1 MKRFLLLVW
10 ALLFI
15 PVSVWAQDE
24 LPRPVTNILSL
35 RIGQGKMRDTY
46 LTPLLYTGSS
56 ISLEGQRWRMHR
68 NPVWTSWQQAD
79 IMFSTGEDHGH
90 NSEAWTGRL
99 RYRYGVLHR
108 WSESLSNLSNL
119 SNFSN
124 HSNPSNPSESFGSPW
139 SFYLGPYAGVDLG
152 FDYNLKMGSSNNPAT
167 ARITTNLG
175 AAGAVSYK
183 FQTPWAQ
190 GMKVMLQAHAPLLG
204 MGFCP
209 EYGASYYETFYLNTS
224 GNILHFTSLHNQQ
237 DVDLQLAVDFP
248 LAIIPWFRSFDS
260 VLRLGGSYHI
270 ETMDINDITTRYS
283 SFEFVIGWVYQYLP
297 FSRRKAGLLKRSPYD
312 AY

>member
-15 PVSVWAQDE
+15 PVSIWAQDE

-46 LTPLLYTGSS
+46 LAPLLYTGSS

-79 IMFSTGEDHGH
+79 IMFSTGEDYGH

-99 RYRYGVLHR
+99 RYRYGFLRR
-108 WSESLSNLSNL
+108 WSESLSNLSNP
-119 SNFSN
+119 
-124 HSNPSNPSESFGSPW
+124 SNPSNSPW

-237 DVDLQLAVDFP
+237 DVDVQLAVDFP

-297 FSRRKAGLLKRSPYD
+297 FSRRKASLLKRSPYD

>member
-1 MKRFLLLVW
+1 MKRFLLL
-10 ALLFI
+10 ALALIII
-15 PVSVWAQDE
+15 PVSVWAQDD

-46 LTPLLYTGSS
+46 LTPLLYSGTS

-68 NPVWTSWQQAD
+68 NPVWTNWQQVD
-79 IMFSTGEDHGH
+79 IIFSTGEDHGQ

-99 RYRYGVLHR
+99 RYRYGVLRR
-108 WSESLSNLSNL
+108 WTD
-119 SNFSN
+119 NFDAATGN
-124 HSNPSNPSESFGSPW
+124 MRKGDGSPW
-139 SFYLGPYAGVDLG
+139 SFYLGPYAGIDLG
-152 FDYNLKMGSSNNPAT
+152 FDYNLKMASSNNPAT
-167 ARITTNLG
+167 ARIATNLG

-190 GMKVMLQAHAPLLG
+190 GMRVMLQAHAPLLG

-224 GNILHFTSLHNQQ
+224 SNILHFTSLHNQQ
-237 DVDLQLAVDFP
+237 DVDVQLAVDFP

-297 FSRRKAGLLKRSPYD
+297 FSRRKASLLKRSPYD

>member
-99 RYRYGVLHR
+99 RYRYGILRR
-108 WSESLSNLSNL
+108 WSESLSNL

-124 HSNPSNPSESFGSPW
+124 HSNPSESFASPW
-139 SFYLGPYAGVDLG
+139 SFYLGSYAGVDLG

-224 GNILHFTSLHNQQ
+224 DHILHFTSLHNQQ
-237 DVDLQLAVDFP
+237 DVDVQLAVDFP

-260 VLRLGGSYHI
+260 VLRLGCSYHI

-297 FSRRKAGLLKRSPYD
+297 FSRRKASLLKRSPYD

>member
-15 PVSVWAQDE
+15 PVSIWAQDE

-46 LTPLLYTGSS
+46 LAPLLYTGSS

-99 RYRYGVLHR
+99 RYRYGILRR
-108 WSESLSNLSNL
+108 WSESLSNLSN
-119 SNFSN
+119 
-124 HSNPSNPSESFGSPW
+124 PSNSPW

-209 EYGASYYETFYLNTS
+209 EYGASYYETFYLDSSDNTF
-224 GNILHFTSLHNQQ
+224 HFTSLHNQQ
-237 DVDLQLAVDFP
+237 DLDVQLSVDFP
-248 LAIIPWFRSFDS
+248 MAVIPWFRRFDS
-260 VLRLGGSYHI
+260 VIRLGGSYHI
-270 ETMDINDITTRYS
+270 ETMDINHITTRYS
-283 SFEFVIGWVYQYLP
+283 SLEFVIGWVYQYLP
-297 FSRRKAGLLKRSPYD
+297 FSRRKASLLKRSPYD

>member
-15 PVSVWAQDE
+15 PVSIWAQDE

-46 LTPLLYTGSS
+46 LAPLLYTGSS

-99 RYRYGVLHR
+99 RYRYGILRR
-108 WSESLSNLSNL
+108 WSESLSNLSNP
-119 SNFSN
+119 
-124 HSNPSNPSESFGSPW
+124 SNPSNSPW

-167 ARITTNLG
+167 ARITTDLG

-237 DVDLQLAVDFP
+237 DVDVQLAVDFP

-297 FSRRKAGLLKRSPYD
+297 FSRRKASLLKRSPYD

>member
-15 PVSVWAQDE
+15 PVSIWAQDE

-79 IMFSTGEDHGH
+79 IMFSTGEDHGQ

-108 WSESLSNLSNL
+108 WSENSSNL
-119 SNFSN
+119 
-124 HSNPSNPSESFGSPW
+124 SNPSNPSNSPW

-183 FQTPWAQ
+183 FQT
-190 GMKVMLQAHAPLLG
+190 
-204 MGFCP
+204 
-209 EYGASYYETFYLNTS
+209 GACSTAWY
-224 GNILHFTSLHNQQ
+224 
-237 DVDLQLAVDFP
+237 
-248 LAIIPWFRSFDS
+248 
-260 VLRLGGSYHI
+260 
-270 ETMDINDITTRYS
+270 
-283 SFEFVIGWVYQYLP
+283 
-297 FSRRKAGLLKRSPYD
+297 GLLPGIWGQLLRDVLSQYVGQHPPFHVV
-312 AY
+312 A

>member
-1 MKRFLLLVW
+1 MKRILLLVW

-46 LTPLLYTGSS
+46 LAPLLYTGSS

-99 RYRYGVLHR
+99 RYRYGILRR
-108 WSESLSNLSNL
+108 WSESRSNL
-119 SNFSN
+119 
-124 HSNPSNPSESFGSPW
+124 SNPSNPSNSPW

-237 DVDLQLAVDFP
+237 DVDVQLAVDFP

>member
-15 PVSVWAQDE
+15 PVSIWAQDE

-46 LTPLLYTGSS
+46 LAPLLYTGSS

-99 RYRYGVLHR
+99 RYRYGILRR
-108 WSESLSNLSNL
+108 WSESLSNLSN
-119 SNFSN
+119 
-124 HSNPSNPSESFGSPW
+124 PSNSPW

-237 DVDLQLAVDFP
+237 DVDVQLAVDFP

-297 FSRRKAGLLKRSPYD
+297 FSRRKASLLKRSPYD

>member
-15 PVSVWAQDE
+15 PVSIWAQDE

-46 LTPLLYTGSS
+46 LAPLLYTGSS

-79 IMFSTGEDHGH
+79 IMFSTGEDYGH

-99 RYRYGVLHR
+99 RYRYGFLRR
-108 WSESLSNLSNL
+108 WSESLSNLSNP
-119 SNFSN
+119 
-124 HSNPSNPSESFGSPW
+124 SNPSNSPW

-237 DVDLQLAVDFP
+237 DVDVQLAVDFP

-270 ETMDINDITTRYS
+270 ETLDINDITTRDS

-297 FSRRKAGLLKRSPYD
+297 FSRRKASLLKRSPYD

>member
-1 MKRFLLLVW
+1 MPMKRFLLLVW
-10 ALLFI
+10 ALL
-15 PVSVWAQDE
+15 

-46 LTPLLYTGSS
+46 LAPLLYTGSS

-99 RYRYGVLHR
+99 RYRYGILRR
-108 WSESLSNLSNL
+108 WSESLSNLSNP
-119 SNFSN
+119 
-124 HSNPSNPSESFGSPW
+124 SNPSNSPW

-237 DVDLQLAVDFP
+237 DVDVQLAVDFP

-297 FSRRKAGLLKRSPYD
+297 FSRRKASLLKRSPYD

>member
-1 MKRFLLLVW
+1 MKRFLLLAW
-10 ALLFI
+10 ALITI
-15 PVSVWAQDE
+15 PVSVWAQGE
-24 LPRPVTNILSL
+24 LPRPVTNILSM
-35 RIGQGKMRDTY
+35 RIGQGKMRNTY
-46 LTPLLYTGSS
+46 LTPLLYSGTS

-68 NPVWTSWQQAD
+68 NPVWTNWQQAD

-99 RYRYGVLHR
+99 RYRYGILRR
-108 WSESLSNLSNL
+108 WSDSLD
-119 SNFSN
+119 
-124 HSNPSNPSESFGSPW
+124 PSTLDIRSEHSPW

-152 FDYNLKMGSSNNPAT
+152 FDYNLKMASSNNPAT
-167 ARITTNLG
+167 ARVTTNLG

-183 FQTPWAQ
+183 FQSPRAQ
-190 GMKVMLQAHAPLLG
+190 GMRVMLQAHAPLLG

-209 EYGASYYETFYLNTS
+209 EYGASYYETFYLDS
-224 GNILHFTSLHNQQ
+224 SDHIFHFTSLHNQQ
-237 DVDLQLAVDFP
+237 DVDVQLAVDFP

-270 ETMDINDITTRYS
+270 ETMDINHITTRYS

-297 FSRRKAGLLKRSPYD
+297 FSRRKASLLKRSPYD

>member
-15 PVSVWAQDE
+15 PVSIWAQDE

-46 LTPLLYTGSS
+46 LAPLLYTGSS

-90 NSEAWTGRL
+90 NSEAWIGRL
-99 RYRYGVLHR
+99 RYRYGILRR
-108 WSESLSNLSNL
+108 WSESLSNLSNP
-119 SNFSN
+119 
-124 HSNPSNPSESFGSPW
+124 SNPSNSPW

-237 DVDLQLAVDFP
+237 DVDVQLAVDFP

-297 FSRRKAGLLKRSPYD
+297 FSRRKASLLKRSPYD

>member
-1 MKRFLLLVW
+1 MKRFLLLAW
-10 ALLFI
+10 ALITI
-15 PVSVWAQDE
+15 PVFVWAQDE
-24 LPRPVTNILSL
+24 LPRPVTNILSM
-35 RIGQGKMRDTY
+35 RIGQGKMRNTY
-46 LTPLLYTGSS
+46 LTPLIYSGTS

-90 NSEAWTGRL
+90 NSEAWAGRL
-99 RYRYGVLHR
+99 RYRYGILRR
-108 WSESLSNLSNL
+108 WSDSLD
-119 SNFSN
+119 
-124 HSNPSNPSESFGSPW
+124 PSTLDIRSDHSPW

-152 FDYNLKMGSSNNPAT
+152 FDYNLKMASSNNPAT
-167 ARITTNLG
+167 ARLTTNLG

-183 FQTPWAQ
+183 FQSPRAQ
-190 GMKVMLQAHAPLLG
+190 GMRVMLQAHAPLLG

-209 EYGASYYETFYLNTS
+209 EYGASYYETFYLDS
-224 GNILHFTSLHNQQ
+224 SDHIFHFTSLHNQQ
-237 DVDLQLAVDFP
+237 DVDVQLAVDFP
-248 LAIIPWFRSFDS
+248 LAIISWFRSFDS

-270 ETMDINDITTRYS
+270 ETMDINHINTRYS

-297 FSRRKAGLLKRSPYD
+297 FSRRKASLLKRSPYD

>member
-1 MKRFLLLVW
+1 MKRFLLLAW
-10 ALLFI
+10 ALITI
-15 PVSVWAQDE
+15 PVSVWAQDK
-24 LPRPVTNILSL
+24 LPRPVTNILSM
-35 RIGQGKMRDTY
+35 RIGQGKMRNTY
-46 LTPLLYTGSS
+46 LTPLLYSGTS

-90 NSEAWTGRL
+90 NSEAWAGRL
-99 RYRYGVLHR
+99 RYRYGILRR
-108 WSESLSNLSNL
+108 WSDSLD
-119 SNFSN
+119 
-124 HSNPSNPSESFGSPW
+124 PSTLDIRSEHSPW

-152 FDYNLKMGSSNNPAT
+152 FDYNLKMASSNNPAT
-167 ARITTNLG
+167 ARVTTNLG

-183 FQTPWAQ
+183 FQSPRAQ
-190 GMKVMLQAHAPLLG
+190 GMRVMLQAHAPLLG

-209 EYGASYYETFYLNTS
+209 EYGASYYETFYLDS
-224 GNILHFTSLHNQQ
+224 SDHIFHFTSLHNQQ
-237 DVDLQLAVDFP
+237 DVDVQLAVDFP

-270 ETMDINDITTRYS
+270 ETMDINHITTRYS

-297 FSRRKAGLLKRSPYD
+297 FSRRKASLLKRSPYD

>member
-24 LPRPVTNILSL
+24 LPRPVTNILSM

-79 IMFSTGEDHGH
+79 VMFSTGEDHGH

-99 RYRYGVLHR
+99 RYRYGILRR
-108 WSESLSNLSNL
+108 WSESLSNLSNP
-119 SNFSN
+119 
-124 HSNPSNPSESFGSPW
+124 SNPSNSPW

-190 GMKVMLQAHAPLLG
+190 GMRVMLQAHAPLLG

-209 EYGASYYETFYLNTS
+209 EYGASYYETFYLDSS

-237 DVDLQLAVDFP
+237 DVDVQLAVDFP

-297 FSRRKAGLLKRSPYD
+297 FSRRKASLLKRSPYD

>member
-1 MKRFLLLVW
+1 MKRFLLLAW
-10 ALLFI
+10 ALITI
-15 PVSVWAQDE
+15 PVSVWAQGE
-24 LPRPVTNILSL
+24 LPRPVTNILSM
-35 RIGQGKMRDTY
+35 RIGQGKMRNTY
-46 LTPLLYTGSS
+46 LTPLLYSGTS

-68 NPVWTSWQQAD
+68 NPVWTNWQQAD

-99 RYRYGVLHR
+99 RYRYGILRR
-108 WSESLSNLSNL
+108 WSDSLD
-119 SNFSN
+119 
-124 HSNPSNPSESFGSPW
+124 PSTLDIRSEHSPW

-152 FDYNLKMGSSNNPAT
+152 FDYNLKMASSNNPAT
-167 ARITTNLG
+167 ARLTTNLG

-183 FQTPWAQ
+183 FQSPRAQ
-190 GMKVMLQAHAPLLG
+190 GMRVMLQAHAPLLG

-209 EYGASYYETFYLNTS
+209 EYGASYYETFYLDS
-224 GNILHFTSLHNQQ
+224 SDHIFHFTSLHNQQ
-237 DVDLQLAVDFP
+237 DVDVQLAVDFP
-248 LAIIPWFRSFDS
+248 LAIIPWFRRFDS

-270 ETMDINDITTRYS
+270 ETMDINHITTRYS

-297 FSRRKAGLLKRSPYD
+297 FSRRKASLLKRSPYD

>member
-1 MKRFLLLVW
+1 M
-10 ALLFI
+10 A
-15 PVSVWAQDE
+15 
-24 LPRPVTNILSL
+24 
-35 RIGQGKMRDTY
+35 
-46 LTPLLYTGSS
+46 
-56 ISLEGQRWRMHR
+56 
-68 NPVWTSWQQAD
+68 
-79 IMFSTGEDHGH
+79 
-90 NSEAWTGRL
+90 
-99 RYRYGVLHR
+99 
-108 WSESLSNLSNL
+108 
-119 SNFSN
+119 
-124 HSNPSNPSESFGSPW
+124 
-139 SFYLGPYAGVDLG
+139 
-152 FDYNLKMGSSNNPAT
+152 SSNNPAT

-183 FQTPWAQ
+183 FQTPWAH

-209 EYGASYYETFYLNTS
+209 EYGASYYETFYLDS
-224 GNILHFTSLHNQQ
+224 SDNILHFTSLHNQQ
-237 DVDLQLAVDFP
+237 DVDVQLAVDFP

-297 FSRRKAGLLKRSPYD
+297 FSRRKASLLKRSPYD

>member
-46 LTPLLYTGSS
+46 LTPLLYSGGS

-99 RYRYGVLHR
+99 RYRYGILRR
-108 WSESLSNLSNL
+108 WSESLSNLSN
-119 SNFSN
+119 
-124 HSNPSNPSESFGSPW
+124 PSNPSETFGSPW
-139 SFYLGPYAGVDLG
+139 SFYLGPYAGIDLG
-152 FDYNLKMGSSNNPAT
+152 FDYNLKMASSNNPAT

-183 FQTPWAQ
+183 FQSPWAQ

-237 DVDLQLAVDFP
+237 DVDVQLAVDFP

-297 FSRRKAGLLKRSPYD
+297 FSRRKASLLKRSPYD

>member
-1 MKRFLLLVW
+1 
-10 ALLFI
+10 
-15 PVSVWAQDE
+15 
-24 LPRPVTNILSL
+24 
-35 RIGQGKMRDTY
+35 
-46 LTPLLYTGSS
+46 
-56 ISLEGQRWRMHR
+56 
-68 NPVWTSWQQAD
+68 
-79 IMFSTGEDHGH
+79 
-90 NSEAWTGRL
+90 
-99 RYRYGVLHR
+99 
-108 WSESLSNLSNL
+108 
-119 SNFSN
+119 
-124 HSNPSNPSESFGSPW
+124 
-139 SFYLGPYAGVDLG
+139 
-152 FDYNLKMGSSNNPAT
+152 MGSSNNPAT

-237 DVDLQLAVDFP
+237 DVDVQLAVDFP

-297 FSRRKAGLLKRSPYD
+297 FSRRKASLLKRSPYD

>member
-15 PVSVWAQDE
+15 PVSIWAQDE

-68 NPVWTSWQQAD
+68 NPVWTSWQLAD
-79 IMFSTGEDHGH
+79 VMFSTGEDHGQ

-99 RYRYGVLHR
+99 RYRYGILRR
-108 WSESLSNLSNL
+108 WSESRSNL
-119 SNFSN
+119 
-124 HSNPSNPSESFGSPW
+124 SNPSNPSNSPW

-237 DVDLQLAVDFP
+237 DVDVQLAVDFP

-260 VLRLGGSYHI
+260 ILRLGGSYHI

>member
-15 PVSVWAQDE
+15 PVSIWAQDE

-46 LTPLLYTGSS
+46 LTPLLYSGSS

-99 RYRYGVLHR
+99 RYRYGILRR
-108 WSESLSNLSNL
+108 WSESLSNLSN
-119 SNFSN
+119 
-124 HSNPSNPSESFGSPW
+124 PSNSPW

-237 DVDLQLAVDFP
+237 DVDVQLAVDFP

-297 FSRRKAGLLKRSPYD
+297 FSRRKASLLKRSPYD

>member
-1 MKRFLLLVW
+1 MKRFLLLAW
-10 ALLFI
+10 ALITI

-24 LPRPVTNILSL
+24 LPRPVTNILSM
-35 RIGQGKMRDTY
+35 RIGPGKMRNTY
-46 LTPLLYTGSS
+46 LTPLLYSGTS

-68 NPVWTSWQQAD
+68 NPVWTNWQQAD

-90 NSEAWTGRL
+90 NSEAWAGRL
-99 RYRYGVLHR
+99 RYRYGILRR
-108 WSESLSNLSNL
+108 WSDSLD
-119 SNFSN
+119 
-124 HSNPSNPSESFGSPW
+124 PSTLDIRSDHSPW

-152 FDYNLKMGSSNNPAT
+152 FDYNLKMASSNNPAT
-167 ARITTNLG
+167 ARVTTNLG

-183 FQTPWAQ
+183 FQSPRAQ
-190 GMKVMLQAHAPLLG
+190 GMRVMLQAHAPLLG

-209 EYGASYYETFYLNTS
+209 EYGASYYETFYLDSS
-224 GNILHFTSLHNQQ
+224 GHIFHFTSLHNLQ
-237 DVDLQLAVDFP
+237 DVDVQLAVDFP

-270 ETMDINDITTRYS
+270 ETMDINHITTRYS

-297 FSRRKAGLLKRSPYD
+297 FSRRKTSLLKRSPYD

>member
-1 MKRFLLLVW
+1 MKRFIYLTWTILFLPLHLL
-10 ALLFI
+10 
-15 PVSVWAQDE
+15 AQDE

-35 RIGQGKMRDTY
+35 RMGQGKMRDTY

-68 NPVWTSWQQAD
+68 NLDWTSWQLAD
-79 IMFSTGEDHGH
+79 IAFSTGEDHGH
-90 NSEAWTGRL
+90 DSEAWAGRL
-99 RYRYGVLHR
+99 RYRYGILRR
-108 WSESLSNLSNL
+108 WSDSLDPLTLDIRPES
-119 SNFSN
+119 
-124 HSNPSNPSESFGSPW
+124 SPW
-139 SFYLGPYAGVDLG
+139 SFYLGPYAGIDLG
-152 FDYNLKMGSSNNPAT
+152 FDYNLKIASSNNPAT

-175 AAGAVSYK
+175 AAGAVCYR
-183 FQTPWAQ
+183 FQTPAAQ
-190 GMKVMLQAHAPLLG
+190 GMRVMLQAHAPLLG

-209 EYGASYYETFYLNTS
+209 EYGASYYETFYLDS
-224 GNILHFTSLHNQQ
+224 SDHIFHFTSLHNQQ
-237 DVDLQLAVDFP
+237 DLDVQLAVDFP

-297 FSRRKAGLLKRSPYD
+297 FSRRKASLLKRSPYD

>member
-1 MKRFLLLVW
+1 
-10 ALLFI
+10 
-15 PVSVWAQDE
+15 
-24 LPRPVTNILSL
+24 
-35 RIGQGKMRDTY
+35 
-46 LTPLLYTGSS
+46 
-56 ISLEGQRWRMHR
+56 
-68 NPVWTSWQQAD
+68 
-79 IMFSTGEDHGH
+79 MFSTGEDHGH

-99 RYRYGVLHR
+99 RYRYGILRR
-108 WSESLSNLSNL
+108 WSESLSNLSNP
-119 SNFSN
+119 
-124 HSNPSNPSESFGSPW
+124 SNPSNSPW

-237 DVDLQLAVDFP
+237 DVDVQLAVDFP

-297 FSRRKAGLLKRSPYD
+297 FSRRKASLLKRSPYD